1 MQTIVT
7 PIPIPR
13 LCVVAAASIEFKA
26 VTQQLSETIFSTDDE
41 LNTCRGRAGRN
52 QITVLQA
59 NIGAVGFREKLVS
72 YLQKQA
78 CDAIVV
84 LGVGGGLSPELKT
97 GETVLYDTC
106 FLFRPE
112 APVEDDYENSSGNKT
127 QTCDFNLSS
136 SLCQRLI
143 SDGCAAVFG
152 AGLTIDFMVT
162 TPDEKLSMGESYG
175 AAVVDMESYDVM
187 AAAAQLKIP
196 IVVVRVILDEAK
208 QKTPDFNIGISDDG
222 KMSDLKSAQAMLMRP
237 LAAMVFLMSLR
248 SSMQALRR
256 VAKMV
261 LAGEWDFNFLL
272 RQD

>member
-72 YLQKQA
+72 YLRKQA
-78 CDAIVV
+78 CDAVVV
-84 LGVGGGLSPELKT
+84 LGLGGGLSPDLKT
-97 GETVLYDTC
+97 GETILYDTC

-112 APVEDDYENSSGNKT
+112 DDTSEGEA
-127 QTCDFNLSS
+127 QTTDFNLSS
-136 SLCQRLI
+136 SLRQRLM
-143 SDGCAAVFG
+143 SDGCPAVFA

-187 AAAAQLKIP
+187 AAASQLKIP

-208 QKTPDFNIGISDDG
+208 QKTPDFNIGISEDG
-222 KMSDLKSAQAMLMRP
+222 KMSDAKSAQAMMMRP
-237 LAAMVFLMSLR
+237 FAAVNFLLSLR

-256 VAKMV
+256 VSKMV
-261 LAGEWDFNFLL
+261 MAGEWEL
-272 RQD
+272 RGQEVSD

>member
-7 PIPIPR
+7 PIPIPY

-26 VTQQLSETIFSTDDE
+26 VTQQLSETIFSTDDN

-52 QITVLQA
+52 RVTVLQA

-78 CDAIVV
+78 YDAVVV
-84 LGVGGGLSPELKT
+84 LGLGGGLSPDLKT
-97 GETVLYDTC
+97 GETILYDTC

-112 APVEDDYENSSGNKT
+112 EDPSKGEA

-136 SLCQRLI
+136 SLRQRLMN
-143 SDGCAAVFG
+143 DGCTAVFA

-187 AAAAQLKIP
+187 AAASQLKIP
-196 IVVVRVILDEAK
+196 IVVVRVILDEAN

-222 KMSDLKSAQAMLMRP
+222 RMSDLKSAQAMMMRP
-237 LAAMVFLMSLR
+237 FAAVNFLLSLR
-248 SSMQALRR
+248 NSMQALRR
-256 VAKMV
+256 VSKMV
-261 LAGEWDFNFLL
+261 LAGEWELSGRKFSDE
-272 RQD
+272 

>member
-26 VTQQLSETIFSTDDE
+26 VTQQLSETIFSTDDG

-72 YLQKQA
+72 YLRKQA
-78 CDAIVV
+78 CDAVVV
-84 LGVGGGLSPELKT
+84 LGLGGGLSPDLKT

-106 FLFRPE
+106 FVFRPE
-112 APVEDDYENSSGNKT
+112 APVEDDYENSSGCET
-127 QTCDFNLSS
+127 QTSDFNLSS
-136 SLCQRLI
+136 ALRQRLMN
-143 SDGCAAVFG
+143 DGCTTVFA

-196 IVVVRVILDEAK
+196 IVVVRVILDEAM
-208 QKTPDFNIGISDDG
+208 QKTPDFNIGISEDG
-222 KMSDLKSAQAMLMRP
+222 KMSDAKSAQAMMMRP
-237 LAAMVFLMSLR
+237 FAAVNFLLSLR

-256 VAKMV
+256 VSKMV
-261 LAGEWDFNFLL
+261 LAGDWDTNF
-272 RQD
+272 

>member
-26 VTQQLSETIFSTDDE
+26 VTQQLSETIFSTDDD

-59 NIGAVGFREKLVS
+59 NIGAVGFREKLIS
-72 YLQKQA
+72 YLRKQA
-78 CDAIVV
+78 CDAVVV
-84 LGVGGGLSPELKT
+84 LGLGGGLSPDLKT
-97 GETVLYDTC
+97 GETILYDTC
-106 FLFRPE
+106 FLFRPHEDTSEGE
-112 APVEDDYENSSGNKT
+112 A
-127 QTCDFNLSS
+127 QTTDFNLSS
-136 SLCQRLI
+136 SLRQRLM
-143 SDGCAAVFG
+143 SDGCPAVFA

-187 AAAAQLKIP
+187 AAASQLEVP

-208 QKTPDFNIGISDDG
+208 QKTPDFNIGISEDG
-222 KMSDLKSAQAMLMRP
+222 KMSDAKSAQAMLMRP
-237 LAAMVFLMSLR
+237 FAAVNFLLSLKN
-248 SSMQALRR
+248 SMRALRKVSR
-256 VAKMV
+256 MV
-261 LAGEWDFNFLL
+261 LAGDWDFNFIV

>member
-26 VTQQLSETIFSTDDE
+26 VTQQLSEAVFSTNDE

-52 QITVLQA
+52 QVTVLQA

-78 CDAIVV
+78 CDAVIV
-84 LGVGGGLSPELKT
+84 LGLGGGLSPELKT
-97 GETVLYDTC
+97 GETILYDTC

-112 APVEDDYENSSGNKT
+112 EDTSEGEA
-127 QTCDFNLSS
+127 QTTDFNLSS
-136 SLCQRLI
+136 SLRQRLM
-143 SDGCAAVFG
+143 SEGCPAVFA

-162 TPDEKLSMGESYG
+162 MPDEKLSLGETYG
-175 AAVVDMESYDVM
+175 AAVVDMESFDVM
-187 AAAAQLKIP
+187 AAASQLKIP
-196 IVVVRVILDEAK
+196 VVVVRVILDEAT

-222 KMSDLKSAQAMLMRP
+222 KMSDLKSAQAMMMRP
-237 LAAMVFLMSLR
+237 FAAMIFLVSLKR
-248 SSMQALRR
+248 SLQALRKVSR
-256 VAKMV
+256 MV
-261 LAGEWDFNFLL
+261 LAGEDFNFLL
-272 RQD
+272 RQ

>member
-13 LCVVAAASIEFKA
+13 LCVVAAASVEFKA
-26 VTQQLSETIFSTDDE
+26 VTQQLSETVFFTDDD

-52 QITVLQA
+52 QVTVLQA

-78 CDAIVV
+78 CDAVVV
-84 LGVGGGLSPELKT
+84 LGLGGGLSPDLKT
-97 GETVLYDTC
+97 GDTILYDTC
-106 FLFRPE
+106 FLFRPDEDISGE
-112 APVEDDYENSSGNKT
+112 A

-136 SLCQRLI
+136 SLRQRLI
-143 SDGCAAVFG
+143 SEGCPAVFA

-162 TPDEKLSMGESYG
+162 TPDEKLSMGESHG
-175 AAVVDMESYDVM
+175 AAVVDMESYDVI
-187 AAAAQLKIP
+187 AAASQLKIP

-237 LAAMVFLMSLR
+237 LAAMIFLLSLR
-248 SSMQALRR
+248 RSLQALRR
-256 VAKMV
+256 VSQMV
-261 LAGEWDFNFLL
+261 LAGEWEL
-272 RQD
+272 RGQEFSDE

>member
-26 VTQQLSETIFSTDDE
+26 VTQQLSETIFSTDDG

-72 YLQKQA
+72 YLQKQT
-78 CDAIVV
+78 CDAVVV

-97 GETVLYDTC
+97 GDTILYDTC
-106 FLFRPE
+106 FVFRPE
-112 APVEDDYENSSGNKT
+112 TAVVDNYENSSGNET

-136 SLCQRLI
+136 SLRQQLI
-143 SDGCAAVFG
+143 SEGCAAVFA

-196 IVVVRVILDEAK
+196 IVVVRVILDEAN
-208 QKTPDFNIGISDDG
+208 QKTPDFNIGISEDG
-222 KMSDLKSAQAMLMRP
+222 KMSDLKSAQAMMMRP
-237 LAAMVFLMSLR
+237 FAAMIFLVSLKRSLR
-248 SSMQALRR
+248 ALRKVSR
-256 VAKMV
+256 MV
-261 LAGEWDFNFLL
+261 LAGNWDYNFFI
-272 RQD
+272 

>member
-26 VTQQLSETIFSTDDE
+26 VTQQLSETIFSTDDD
-41 LNTCRGRAGRN
+41 LNICRGRAGRN
-52 QITVLQA
+52 QVTVLQA
-59 NIGAVGFREKLVS
+59 NIGAIGFREKLVS

-78 CDAIVV
+78 CDAVIV
-84 LGVGGGLSPELKT
+84 LGLGGGLSLDLKT
-97 GETVLYDTC
+97 GETILYDTC

-112 APVEDDYENSSGNKT
+112 EDTSGEA

-136 SLCQRLI
+136 SLRQRLMN
-143 SDGCAAVFG
+143 DGCPAVFG

-196 IVVVRVILDEAK
+196 IVVVRVILDEAT
-208 QKTPDFNIGISDDG
+208 QKTPDFNIGISADG
-222 KMSDLKSAQAMLMRP
+222 KMSDLKSAQAMLLRP
-237 LAAMVFLMSLR
+237 FAAMIFLLSLR

-256 VAKMV
+256 VSKMV
-261 LAGEWDFNFLL
+261 LAGEWGINFLI

>member
-26 VTQQLSETIFSTDDE
+26 VTQQLSETVFSTNDE

-52 QITVLQA
+52 QVTVLQA

-78 CDAIVV
+78 CDAVIV
-84 LGVGGGLSPELKT
+84 LGLGGGLSPELKT
-97 GETVLYDTC
+97 GETILYDTC

-112 APVEDDYENSSGNKT
+112 EDTSEGEA
-127 QTCDFNLSS
+127 QTTDFNLSS
-136 SLCQRLI
+136 SLRQRLM
-143 SDGCAAVFG
+143 SEGCPAVFA

-162 TPDEKLSMGESYG
+162 MPDEKLSLGETYG
-175 AAVVDMESYDVM
+175 AAVVDMESFDVM
-187 AAAAQLKIP
+187 AAASQLKIP
-196 IVVVRVILDEAK
+196 VVVVRVILDEAT

-222 KMSDLKSAQAMLMRP
+222 KMSDLKSAQAMMMRP
-237 LAAMVFLMSLR
+237 FAAMIFLVSLKR
-248 SSMQALRR
+248 SLQALRKVSR
-256 VAKMV
+256 MV
-261 LAGEWDFNFLL
+261 LAGEDFNFLL
-272 RQD
+272 RQ